1 MDQSAPLKSHILTDQ
16 EADNITRVEE
26 LAYEI
31 KIAEVMSATPIVMTP
46 GMKMQEVLDQ
56 FRTARIS
63 GRQFSKGAVDWH
75 YQHRRSDPLPDQVIC
90 RLQSSIHDPRSNHR

>member
-46 GMKMQEVLDQ
+46 G
-56 FRTARIS
+56 S
-63 GRQFSKGAVDWH
+63 
-75 YQHRRSDPLPDQVIC
+75 
-90 RLQSSIHDPRSNHR
+90 